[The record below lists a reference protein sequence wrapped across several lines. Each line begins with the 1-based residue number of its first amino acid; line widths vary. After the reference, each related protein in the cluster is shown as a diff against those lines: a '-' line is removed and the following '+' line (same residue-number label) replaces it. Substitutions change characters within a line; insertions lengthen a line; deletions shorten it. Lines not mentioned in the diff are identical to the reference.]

1 MKAFFS
7 FMMLAFLAM
16 SFAPETV
23 ERPRTDPSPFDM
35 LTKQPGAVYAIAD
48 ADALPLPVP
57 LLEYNQQPAYAM
69 ADVLSLP
76 LSSSPLPAADKY
88 AYGFRKAVT
97 LTSSTAIT
105 VSPGNY
111 TLTFAAL
118 AIDTAAAINATVT
131 NSIVGDRIILKATA
145 DASNRTIDFT
155 GNMVAVDDSVLATKT
170 KVFEFIYDGTR
181 FIQLSE
187 IQID

>member
-1 MKAFFS
+1 MKLLFS
-7 FMMLAFLAM
+7 FLMLAFLAM
-16 SFAPETV
+16 SFAPSTV
-23 ERPRTDPSPFDM
+23 ERPRTDPSPFEIVTE
-35 LTKQPGAVYAIAD
+35 LSSP
-48 ADALPLPVP
+48 
-57 LLEYNQQPAYAM
+57 
-69 ADVLSLP
+69 LSLP
-76 LSSSPLPAADKY
+76 SPPSFSSPLPAAEKY

-111 TLTFAAL
+111 TLTFANL

-155 GNMVAVDDSVLATKT
+155 GNMVAVDDSVVANKT

-187 IQID
+187 MQTD